1 MAMNQLRSPKGR
13 DLKVQVDKNLKE
25 LKAEK
30 NLPSLSHLSFKE
42 PQGTKMRQ
50 DHLKKALYREM
61 SKDQV
66 IMLARDL
73 LKSILHLLQ
82 TRLILRQVPQNWE
95 EENPSKISNPQTRL
109 LQKGSLIS
117 REVVQRYML
126 MITQL
131 PNLRS

>member
-13 DLKVQVDKNLKE
+13 DLKAQVDKNLKE

-42 PQGTKMRQ
+42 SQGTKMRQ

-82 TRLILRQVPQNWE
+82 TRLILRQVTQNWE
-95 EENPSKISNPQTRL
+95 EENPSKISNPRTRL
-109 LQKGSLIS
+109 LPKGSLIS